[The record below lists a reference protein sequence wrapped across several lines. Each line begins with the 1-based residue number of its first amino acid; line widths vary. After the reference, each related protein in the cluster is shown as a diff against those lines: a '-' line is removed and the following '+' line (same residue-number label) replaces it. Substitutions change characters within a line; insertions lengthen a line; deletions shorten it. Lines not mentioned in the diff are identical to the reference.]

1 MQVSR
6 QALPG
11 ALLLAAVLAFASLAS
26 SAQDTLKVAEVKLG
40 KGVQDRQITEEA
52 AAFAVNEKAYLW
64 MRVTGGAGQSIK
76 VEWRNADF
84 ADVVTL
90 DIGGSPW
97 RTWSS
102 KTLAK
107 AGDWK
112 VTVTDA
118 GGEVLSETA
127 FQVE

>member
-1 MQVSR
+1 MQVSTR
-6 QALPG
+6 AWSG
-11 ALLLAAVLAFASLAS
+11 ALLLAAVLAFTPLAS
-26 SAQDTLKVAEVKLG
+26 NAQDALTVAEVRLG

-52 AAFAVNEKAYLW
+52 TAFAVNEKAYLW
-64 MRVTGGAGQSIK
+64 MRVTGGSGQSIK

-84 ADVVTL
+84 TDVVTL
-90 DIGGSPW
+90 NIGGSPW

-107 AGDWK
+107 TGDWK